1 MYKILALDMD
11 GTLLNSQ
18 KKISPKTAA
27 AISELSRRGVY
38 VVLSTGR
45 GVAEL
50 ADYKDELK
58 FMHYGI
64 TSSGGAV
71 YDFFNK
77 KAVTAHTIPDEV
89 AFEIIDAGISERAMI
104 HILGLT
110 SSIMRD
116 DDIKNAADFQM
127 SVYAPMY
134 DRICTRCDDFKKYV
148 HENPDEIIKIN
159 LYHRSAESR
168 QRNFERLK
176 NLNLTFA
183 LAETTALES
192 SSKGVSKGLGLIELC
207 KFLNVDI
214 SETVAVG
221 DAPNDIEILKTAGI
235 AAVMGNADDEI
246 KKLADFVT
254 DDNDNDGIVK
264 VIAKYFAD

>member
-1 MYKILALDMD
+1 MYKLLALDMD

-50 ADYKDELK
+50 QDYKDELK
-58 FMHYGI
+58 FMNYGV

-77 KAVTAHTIPDEV
+77 KAVTTHTIPEKI

-110 SSIMRD
+110 DSLMRD

-148 HENPDEIIKIN
+148 QENPAEIIKIN
-159 LYHRSAESR
+159 LYHRSPESR

-176 NLNLTFA
+176 HLDLTFA
-183 LAETTALES
+183 FAETTALEMS
-192 SSKGVSKGLGLIELC
+192 PRGVSKASGLIELC
-207 KFLNVDI
+207 DFLKIDI
-214 SETVAVG
+214 AETVAVG
-221 DAPNDIEILKTAGI
+221 DAPNDIEVLQTAGI
-235 AAVMGNADDEI
+235 AAVMGNATAEI

-254 DDNDNDGIVK
+254 DDNDHDGIVK
-264 VIAKYFAD
+264 VIEKYF

>member
-27 AISELSRRGVY
+27 AISELSKRGVY
-38 VVLSTGR
+38 VVTSTGR

-50 ADYKDELK
+50 EDYKDELK

-77 KAVTAHTIPDEV
+77 KAVKAHTIPVET

-110 SSIMRD
+110 TSLMRD
-116 DDIKNAADFQM
+116 EDIKNTEDFQM
-127 SVYAPMY
+127 STYQDMY

-148 HENPDEIIKIN
+148 QENPDEIIKIN
-159 LYHRSAESR
+159 LYHRSPESR

-176 NLNLTFA
+176 HLNLTFA

-192 SSKGVSKGLGLIELC
+192 SSKGVSKASGLIELC

-221 DAPNDIEILKTAGI
+221 DAPNDIEVLKTAGV
-235 AAVMGNADDEI
+235 AAVMGNASDEI
-246 KKLADFVT
+246 KKIADFVT

-264 VIAKYFAD
+264 VIEKYF

>member
-18 KKISPKTAA
+18 KKISPKTLA
-27 AISELSRRGVY
+27 AISELARRGV
-38 VVLSTGR
+38 VVVVSTGR

-50 ADYKDELK
+50 QDYKDELK
-58 FMHYGI
+58 FMNYGV

-77 KAVTAHTIPDEV
+77 KPIKSHPISESV
-89 AFEIIDAGISERAMI
+89 ALELIDAGISERAMI

-110 SSIMRD
+110 NSIMDD

-134 DRICTRCDDFKKYV
+134 DRICTRCKDFKKYV
-148 HENPDEIIKIN
+148 HENPNEIIKLN
-159 LYHRSAESR
+159 LYHRSPESR

-176 NLNLTFA
+176 HLDLTFA
-183 LAETTALES
+183 FAETTALES
-192 SSKGVSKGLGLIELC
+192 SSKGVSKASGLIELC
-207 KFLNVDI
+207 EFLQIDI

-221 DAPNDIEILKTAGI
+221 DAPNDIEVLQTAGI

-246 KKLADFVT
+246 KKIADFVT
-254 DDNDNDGIVK
+254 DDNDHDGIVK
-264 VIAKYFAD
+264 VIEKYF

>member
-27 AISELSRRGVY
+27 AISELSKRGVY
-38 VVLSTGR
+38 VVVSTGR

-50 ADYKDELK
+50 ADYKNELK
-58 FMHYGI
+58 FMQYGI

-77 KAVTAHTIPDEV
+77 KAVKAHVIPKET
-89 AFEIIDAGISERAMI
+89 AFEIIDAGIAERAMI

-110 SSIMRD
+110 TSLMRD
-116 DDIKNAADFQM
+116 DDIKNSAAFQM
-127 SVYAPMY
+127 AVYQEMY
-134 DRICTRCDDFKKYV
+134 DRICTRCEDFKKYIE
-148 HENPDEIIKIN
+148 ENPDEIIKIN
-159 LYHRSAESR
+159 LYHRSPESR

-176 NLNLTFA
+176 HLDLTFA

-192 SSKGVSKGLGLIELC
+192 SPKGISKASGLQELC
-207 KFLNVDI
+207 NFLEIDI
-214 SETVAVG
+214 KDTVAVG
-221 DAPNDIEILKTAGI
+221 DAPNDIEVLQAAGI
-235 AAVMGNADDEI
+235 AAVMGNADAEI

-264 VIAKYFAD
+264 VIEKYF

>member
-11 GTLLNSQ
+11 GTLLNSK

-27 AISELSRRGVY
+27 AISELSKRGVI
-38 VVLSTGR
+38 VAVSTGR

-50 ADYKDELK
+50 ADYKNELK
-58 FMHYGI
+58 FMQYGI

-77 KAVTAHTIPDEV
+77 KAVKAHVIPKDT

-110 SSIMRD
+110 SSLMRD

-127 SVYAPMY
+127 AVYAEMY

-148 HENPDEIIKIN
+148 EENPDEIIKIN
-159 LYHRSAESR
+159 LYHRSPESM

-176 NLNLTFA
+176 HLDLTFA
-183 LAETTALES
+183 FAETTALES
-192 SSKGVSKGLGLIELC
+192 SPKGISKASGLRELC
-207 KFLNVDI
+207 NFLKIDI
-214 SETVAVG
+214 KDTVAVG
-221 DAPNDIEILKTAGI
+221 DAPNDIEVLQAAGI
-235 AAVMGNADDEI
+235 AAVMGNASPEI
-246 KKLADFVT
+246 KKFADFIT
-254 DDNDNDGIVK
+254 DDNDNDGIIK
-264 VIAKYFAD
+264 VIEKYF

>member
-1 MYKILALDMD
+1 MAYKLLALDMD

-18 KKISPKTAA
+18 KKISPKTEA
-27 AISELSRRGVY
+27 AISELSKRGVN

-50 ADYKDELK
+50 QDYKDELK
-58 FMHYGI
+58 FMHYGV

-71 YDFFNK
+71 YDFFSK
-77 KAVTAHTIPDEV
+77 KPVKFHSISEDIAL
-89 AFEIIDAGISERAMI
+89 EIIDAGISESALI

-110 SSIMRD
+110 NSLMKD
-116 DDIKNAADFQM
+116 DDIKKAADFQM
-127 SVYAPMY
+127 SIYAPMY

-148 HENPDEIIKIN
+148 KENPDEIIKIN
-159 LYHRSAESR
+159 LYHRSPESR

-176 NLNLTFA
+176 HLNLTFA

-192 SSKGVSKGLGLIELC
+192 SPKGISKASGLIELC
-207 KFLNVDI
+207 KFLQIDI
-214 SETVAVG
+214 ADTVAVG

-246 KKLADFVT
+246 KKIADFVT
-254 DDNDNDGIVK
+254 DDNDHNGIVK
-264 VIAKYFAD
+264 VIEKYF

>member
-1 MYKILALDMD
+1 MYKLLALDMD

-18 KKISPKTAA
+18 KKISPQTAA
-27 AISELSRRGVY
+27 AISELSKRGVY
-38 VVLSTGR
+38 VVVSTGR

-50 ADYKDELK
+50 ADYKEELK

-77 KAVTAHTIPDEV
+77 KAVKAHVIPEKI

-110 SSIMRD
+110 VSLMRD
-116 DDIKNAADFQM
+116 EDIKHSADFQM
-127 SVYAPMY
+127 AVYQDMY
-134 DRICTRCDDFKKYV
+134 DRICIRCEDFKKYV

-159 LYHRSAESR
+159 LYHRSPESC

-176 NLNLTFA
+176 HLDLTFA
-183 LAETTALES
+183 FAETTALES
-192 SSKGVSKGLGLIELC
+192 SSKGISKASGLRELC
-207 KFLNVDI
+207 EFLQIDI

-221 DAPNDIEILKTAGI
+221 DAPNDIEVLKAAGI
-235 AAVMGNADDEI
+235 AAVMGNASAEI
-246 KKLADFVT
+246 KKIADFIT
-254 DDNDNDGIVK
+254 DDNDHNGIVK
-264 VIAKYFAD
+264 VIEKYF

>member
-18 KKISPKTAA
+18 KKISPKTEA
-27 AISELSRRGVY
+27 AISELSRRGVI
-38 VVLSTGR
+38 VAVSTGR

-58 FMHYGI
+58 FMNYGV

-77 KAVTAHTIPDEV
+77 KPVKVHPISTDTALEL
-89 AFEIIDAGISERAMI
+89 IDAGISERAMI

-110 SSIMRD
+110 SSVMREE
-116 DDIKNAADFQM
+116 DIKNAADFQM

-134 DRICTRCDDFKKYV
+134 DRICTRCNDFKKYIL
-148 HENPDEIIKIN
+148 ENPNEIIKLN

-176 NLNLTFA
+176 HLDLTFA
-183 LAETTALES
+183 FAETTALES
-192 SSKGVSKGLGLIELC
+192 SPKGISKASGLIELC
-207 KFLNVDI
+207 EFLKIDI

-235 AAVMGNADDEI
+235 AAVMGNASPEI

-264 VIAKYFAD
+264 VIEKYF

>member
-1 MYKILALDMD
+1 MAYKLLALDMD

-18 KKISPKTAA
+18 KKISLKTAV

-38 VVLSTGR
+38 VVVSTGR

-50 ADYKDELK
+50 QDYKNELK
-58 FMHYGI
+58 FMNYGV

-77 KAVTAHTIPDEV
+77 KAIKAHCIPKEI

-110 SSIMRD
+110 NSLMRD

-127 SVYAPMY
+127 SIYAPMY

-148 HENPDEIIKIN
+148 QENPDEIIKIN
-159 LYHRSAESR
+159 LYHRSPESR

-176 NLNLTFA
+176 HLELTFA

-192 SSKGVSKGLGLIELC
+192 SPKGVSKASGLIELC
-207 KFLNVDI
+207 EFLKIDI
-214 SETVAVG
+214 AETVAVG
-221 DAPNDIEILKTAGI
+221 DAPNDIEVLQTAGI

-246 KKLADFVT
+246 KKIADFVT
-254 DDNDNDGIVK
+254 DDNDHDGIVK
-264 VIAKYFAD
+264 VIGKYF

>member
-1 MYKILALDMD
+1 MAYKLLALDMD

-27 AISELSRRGVY
+27 AISELSKRGVY
-38 VVLSTGR
+38 VVVSTGR

-58 FMHYGI
+58 FMHYGV

-77 KAVTAHTIPDEV
+77 KPVKTHPIAKDI

-110 SSIMRD
+110 SSVMKD
-116 DDIKNAADFQM
+116 EDIKNVADFQM
-127 SVYAPMY
+127 SVYGEMY
-134 DRICTRCDDFKKYV
+134 NRICTRCNDFKKYIQ
-148 HENPDEIIKIN
+148 ENPDEIIKIN
-159 LYHRSAESR
+159 LYHRSPESR

-176 NLNLTFA
+176 HLNLTFA
-183 LAETTALES
+183 FAETTALES
-192 SSKGVSKGLGLIELC
+192 SPKGISKASGLIELC
-207 KFLNVDI
+207 EFLKIDI

-221 DAPNDIEILKTAGI
+221 DAPNDIEVLNAAGI
-235 AAVMGNADDEI
+235 AAVMGNAAPEI
-246 KKLADFVT
+246 KKIADFVT
-254 DDNDNDGIVK
+254 DDNDHDGIVK
-264 VIAKYFAD
+264 VIEKYF

>member
-38 VVLSTGR
+38 VVTSTGR

-50 ADYKDELK
+50 TDYKEELK
-58 FMHYGI
+58 CMHYGI

-71 YDFFNK
+71 YDFFNN
-77 KAVTAHTIPDEV
+77 KAVKAHLIPEDV
-89 AFEIIDAGISERAMI
+89 AMEIIDAGISERAMI

-110 SSIMRD
+110 TSLMRE

-127 SVYAPMY
+127 AVYQDMY

-148 HENPDEIIKIN
+148 HENPGEIIKVN
-159 LYHRSAESR
+159 LYHRSPESR
-168 QRNFERLK
+168 QKNLERLK
-176 NLNLTFA
+176 HLDLNFVFA
-183 LAETTALES
+183 ENTALES
-192 SSKGVSKGLGLIELC
+192 SPKNISKASGLIELC
-207 KFLNVDI
+207 EFLNVDI

-221 DAPNDIEILKTAGI
+221 DAPNDFEVLQTAGLSV
-235 AAVMGNADDEI
+235 AMGNADAEI
-246 KKLADFVT
+246 KNIADFVT
-254 DDNDNDGIVK
+254 DDNDHDGIVK
-264 VIAKYFAD
+264 VIEKFF

>member
-1 MYKILALDMD
+1 MAYKLLALDMD

-18 KKISPKTAA
+18 KKISPKTVA

-38 VVLSTGR
+38 VVVSTGR

-50 ADYKDELK
+50 QDYKDELK
-58 FMHYGI
+58 FMNYGV

-77 KAVTAHTIPDEV
+77 KAVKAHTIPEEI
-89 AFEIIDAGISERAMI
+89 AFEMIDAGISENAMI

-110 SSIMRD
+110 DSLMRD
-116 DDIKNAADFQM
+116 EDIKNAADFQM

-159 LYHRSAESR
+159 LYHRSPESR

-176 NLNLTFA
+176 HLDLTFA
-183 LAETTALES
+183 FAETTALEMS
-192 SSKGVSKGLGLIELC
+192 PRGVSKASGLIELC
-207 KFLNVDI
+207 EFLKIDI
-214 SETVAVG
+214 ADTVAVG
-221 DAPNDIEILKTAGI
+221 DAPNDIEVLQTAGI
-235 AAVMGNADDEI
+235 AAVMGNATDEI

-264 VIAKYFAD
+264 VIEKYF

>member
-38 VVLSTGR
+38 VVTSTGR

-50 ADYKDELK
+50 ADYKDDLK

-77 KAVTAHTIPDEV
+77 KAVKAHLIPEDV
-89 AFEIIDAGISERAMI
+89 AMEIIDAGISERAMI

-110 SSIMRD
+110 TSLMRE

-127 SVYAPMY
+127 AVYQEMY
-134 DRICTRCDDFKKYV
+134 DRICTRCEDFQKYV

-159 LYHRSAESR
+159 LYHRSVDSLN
-168 QRNFERLK
+168 RNFERLK
-176 NLNLTFA
+176 HLDLNFA
-183 LAETTALES
+183 FAETTALES
-192 SSKGVSKGLGLIELC
+192 SPKNISKASGLIELC
-207 KFLNVDI
+207 EFLNVDI

-221 DAPNDIEILKTAGI
+221 DAPNDFEVLQTAGLSV
-235 AAVMGNADDEI
+235 AMGNADDEI
-246 KKLADFVT
+246 KKIADFVT
-254 DDNDNDGIVK
+254 DDNDHDGIVK
-264 VIAKYFAD
+264 VIEKYF